1 MTIFVSE
8 RVFTAARTFLI
19 ILGSRPRG
27 NPDPAA
33 LARTISKMKL
43 VFRNPVLGLAVCL
56 WLAAVFVGVGWLWS
70 YNNAAGAAARPPAH
84 WPEASA
90 IARGADR
97 HTLVMLA
104 HPKCPCTRASIE
116 ELSKLM
122 TATRGRLSAFVIFVT
137 PAKASSEWQQTDLR
151 ASAARI
157 PGVTTI
163 VDAGGR
169 EASSFGALTS
179 GQVVLYDPQGQLIFH
194 GGITSSRGHIGDN
207 AGRNAIEALLLGQSS
222 RTGNSQVFGCP
233 IFDPSECPVPNNE
246 QANK

>member
-1 MTIFVSE
+1 MALLF
-8 RVFTAARTFLI
+8 
-19 ILGSRPRG
+19 RG
-27 NPDPAA
+27 
-33 LARTISKMKL
+33 T
-43 VFRNPVLGLAVCL
+43 VLGLAVCL
-56 WLAAVFVGVGWLWS
+56 WLAAVSVGVGWLWS
-70 YNNAAGAAARPPAH
+70 YNHAAGALARPPSQ

-90 IARGADR
+90 IARVADR

-104 HPKCPCTRASIE
+104 HPRCPCTRASIE

-122 TATRGRLSAFVIFVT
+122 TTTRGRLNAVVIFVT
-137 PAKASSEWQQTDLR
+137 PNKASSEWQQTDLR

-157 PGVTTI
+157 PGVSTI

-179 GQVVLYDPQGQLIFH
+179 GQVVLYDAHGQMMFY

-207 AGRNAIEALLLGQSS
+207 LGRNAIEALILGQSS

-233 IFDPSECPVPNNE
+233 LFDASECPIPE
-246 QANK
+246 

>member
-1 MTIFVSE
+1 
-8 RVFTAARTFLI
+8 
-19 ILGSRPRG
+19 
-27 NPDPAA
+27 
-33 LARTISKMKL
+33 MKL
-43 VFRNPVLGLAVCL
+43 IFRGPLLGIAVCL
-56 WLAAVFVGVGWLWS
+56 WLTAVSVGVGWLWS
-70 YNNAAGAAARPPAH
+70 YNHAAGALARPPSQ
-84 WPEASA
+84 WPGTSA
-90 IARGADR
+90 IARVADR

-122 TATRGRLSAFVIFVT
+122 TTTRGRLNAVVIFVT
-137 PAKASSEWQQTDLR
+137 PNKASSEWNQTDLR

-179 GQVVLYDPQGQLIFH
+179 GQVVLYDTHGQLIFH
-194 GGITSSRGHIGDN
+194 GGITNSRGHIGDN
-207 AGRNAIEALLLGQSS
+207 AGRNAIEARILGQSS

-233 IFDPSECPVPNNE
+233 LFDASECPIPNNE
-246 QANK
+246 QASK

>member
-1 MTIFVSE
+1 
-8 RVFTAARTFLI
+8 
-19 ILGSRPRG
+19 
-27 NPDPAA
+27 
-33 LARTISKMKL
+33 MKL
-43 VFRNPVLGLAVCL
+43 IFRVPVLGFAVCL
-56 WLAAVFVGVGWLWS
+56 WLAAVSVGVGWLWS
-70 YNNAAGAAARPPAH
+70 YNHAAGAPARPPSQ
-84 WPEASA
+84 WPETSA
-90 IARGADR
+90 IARVADR

-122 TATRGRLSAFVIFVT
+122 TTTRGRVNAVVIFVM
-137 PAKASSEWQQTDLR
+137 PNKASSEWQQTDLR

-179 GQVVLYDPQGQLIFH
+179 GQVVLYDPHGQLIFH
-194 GGITSSRGHIGDN
+194 GGITNSRGHIGDN
-207 AGRNAIEALLLGQSS
+207 AGRNAIEALILGQNS
-222 RTGNSQVFGCP
+222 RTENTQVFGCP
-233 IFDPSECPVPNNE
+233 LFDASECPIPNNE

>member
-1 MTIFVSE
+1 
-8 RVFTAARTFLI
+8 
-19 ILGSRPRG
+19 
-27 NPDPAA
+27 
-33 LARTISKMKL
+33 MKL
-43 VFRNPVLGLAVCL
+43 IFRAPVLGLAVCF
-56 WLAAVFVGVGWLWS
+56 WLAAVSVGVGWLWS
-70 YNNAAGAAARPPAH
+70 YNHAAGAPARPPAQ

-90 IARGADR
+90 IARVADR

-122 TATRGRLSAFVIFVT
+122 TTTRGRLNAVVIFVT
-137 PAKASSEWQQTDLR
+137 PNKASLEWQQTDLR

-163 VDAGGR
+163 VDAGGQ
-169 EASSFGALTS
+169 EASGFGALTS
-179 GQVVLYDPQGQLIFH
+179 GQVVLYDAHGQLIFH

-207 AGRNAIEALLLGQSS
+207 AGRNAIEALILGQSA

-233 IFDPSECPVPNNE
+233 LFDASECPIPKHE
-246 QANK
+246 QASK